1 MTSQKEN
8 VANSGSIN
16 NSQNMASITTQDT
29 LTVLVTKHLILHWF
43 QINLILQLVVNK
55 NNPVLV
61 ATDTVCGASCHGL
74 GA

>member
-1 MTSQKEN
+1 
-8 VANSGSIN
+8 
-16 NSQNMASITTQDT
+16 MASITAQDT
-29 LTVLVTKHLILHWF
+29 LTVLVTKHLILRWF

-74 GA
+74 GAYVSLFIYRRQLSHSS